1 MDGFCLKDWVNSIIM
16 LRNDSIKYC
25 EMRKAAEETVKEKF
39 LWERLVDHFIKRYDE
54 AIKRYDNKE

>member
-1 MDGFCLKDWVNSIIM
+1 
-16 LRNDSIKYC
+16 
-25 EMRKAAEETVKEKF
+25 MRKAAEETVKEKF